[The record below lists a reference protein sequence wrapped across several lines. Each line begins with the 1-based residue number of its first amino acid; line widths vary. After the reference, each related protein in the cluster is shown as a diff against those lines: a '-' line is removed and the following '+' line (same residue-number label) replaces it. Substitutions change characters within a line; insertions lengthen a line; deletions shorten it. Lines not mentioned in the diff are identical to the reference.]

1 MVLHG
6 LMFGSVYHVIVGVY
20 AFKSFPLIYAP
31 VRVEKK
37 KNIKKSGGCPVKM
50 VVPPYP

>member
-20 AFKSFPLIYAP
+20 AFKSLPLIYAP

-37 KNIKKSGGCPVKM
+37 QTLKKVGA
-50 VVPPYP
+50 VP